1 MAAWVFINDGFVT
14 AENANLSYRD
24 LAIQRGYGVFDF
36 FRVEQGHPVF
46 PEDHL
51 DRFHFSAEQMHLRIP
66 LQRDGLREV
75 IDILIRKNQ
84 MDQGGI
90 RLTLTGGN
98 SPDGYQ
104 PATPNLVISP
114 HPFMPVTAEQ
124 LSTGIRLMTYAH
136 QRQLPQVKSID
147 YLMAIWL
154 QPLLREKQGDDIL
167 YHQDG
172 WISECPRSN
181 FFLVTGS
188 ETIAT
193 PSTGILKGITRSKI
207 LEACG
212 NYFTIEERP
221 VHIEECKTAQEAFIS
236 STTKTVL
243 GVQQLDEY
251 QFPQVDRVARM
262 VRELFLQTA
271 SSQLSS
277 ITGRSPSIK

>member
-1 MAAWVFINDGFVT
+1 MTTWVFINDSFVA
-14 AENANLSYRD
+14 AENAALSYRD

-36 FRVEQGHPVF
+36 FRVEQGYPVF
-46 PEDHL
+46 LEDHL
-51 DRFHFSAEQMHLRIP
+51 DRFHFSAEQMHLRIS
-66 LQRDGLREV
+66 LQSDALREV

-84 MDQGGI
+84 MEQGGI

-98 SPDGYQ
+98 SPDGFQ

-114 HPFMPVTAEQ
+114 HSFTPVTAEQ

-188 ETIAT
+188 ETIVT
-193 PSTGILKGITRSKI
+193 PSSGILKGITRLKI

-212 NYFTIEERP
+212 NHFTIEERP
-221 VHIEECKTAQEAFIS
+221 VHIEECKTAREAFIT

-243 GVQQLDEY
+243 GVRQLDEY
-251 QFPQVDRVARM
+251 QFPEVDRVARK
-262 VRELFLQTA
+262 VREFFLQTA
-271 SSQLSS
+271 SGQLSN